1 MWTVV
6 MCIVYEAS
14 GMVYMVDHISCK
26 VAGPTRRR
34 SHPNCSLGRP
44 VVSIE
49 ETLVVVVE
57 STFHCPPWGGF
68 CLSDNL
74 CWTIGGGNS
83 HWSRGQTNTSEWDSR
98 LPPAHLGPR
107 GRALW
112 TLHPR
117 KTLTFEGFFSS
128 ANFVC
133 WRERI
138 PMYIYMLKIFLGY
151 DTYKELWR
159 WLWVGYCALCTSC
172 RWVFVGGF
180 LWQVMVVSN

>member
-1 MWTVV
+1 MKQVV
-6 MCIVYEAS
+6 WCIC
-14 GMVYMVDHISCK
+14 MVGHNICIRCLWWVTMYMVHMVGNPSCK

-44 VVSIE
+44 IVSIE

-57 STFHCPPWGGF
+57 STFHCPPWGWS
-68 CLSDNL
+68 CLSGNL

-83 HWSRGQTNTSEWDSR
+83 HWSWGQTNTSEWDSR
-98 LPPAHLGPR
+98 LPPAHLGPK

-112 TLHPR
+112 KWHPR

-133 WRERI
+133 CRERI
-138 PMYIYMLKIFLGY
+138 PMYIYMLKIFL
-151 DTYKELWR
+151 EWR
-159 WLWVGYCALCTSC
+159 WLWVGYL
-172 RWVFVGGF
+172 
-180 LWQVMVVSN
+180 